1 MGPNSS
7 SKCAE
12 VINNVGA
19 TAFIGTKTFLKKVL
33 EELEGNNCLL
43 KAYLI
48 AEKITTEE
56 RNYLSSK
63 YNIEIYQGYGTAEVG
78 LIATECQYKNGMHVD
93 DELFVEI
100 LNPENGEFV
109 GENEIGEAYVTIL
122 NKYYPLIRYATGD
135 LVSYTFK
142 KCSCDREDM
151 RILGVFGR
159 VDSSV
164 KVKGVFIHE
173 WSLIE
178 FADKY
183 GVALKLEVRND
194 ENNNDI
200 LLLHVNREIK
210 GLDLA
215 FKEKFKLRVN
225 NINVNKDI
233 NKTEIIENRT
243 YLKKR

>member
-1 MGPNSS
+1 M
-7 SKCAE
+7 
-12 VINNVGA
+12 
-19 TAFIGTKTFLKKVL
+19 
-33 EELEGNNCLL
+33 
-43 KAYLI
+43 
-48 AEKITTEE
+48 
-56 RNYLSSK
+56 
-63 YNIEIYQGYGTAEVG
+63 
-78 LIATECQYKNGMHVD
+78 
-93 DELFVEI
+93 EI
-100 LNPENGEFV
+100 LNSENGEFV

-122 NKYYPLIRYATGD
+122 NKYYPLIRYATSD

-142 KCSCDREDM
+142 KCSCDRKDM

-164 KVKGVFIHE
+164 KVKGVFIHK

-225 NINVNKDI
+225 NINLTKI
-233 NKTEIIENRT
+233 LIKQK
-243 YLKKR
+243 L

>member
-1 MGPNSS
+1 MFDEDVRKIGGCVIQLGPNSS

-19 TAFIGTKTFLKKVL
+19 KAFIGTKTFLKKVL
-33 EELEGNNCLL
+33 EELGGNNCLL

-78 LIATECQYKNGMHVD
+78 LIANECQYKNGIHVD
-93 DELFVEI
+93 DELFDEI
-100 LNPENGEFV
+100 LNSENGEFV

-142 KCSCDREDM
+142 KCSCDMEDM

-164 KVKGVFIHE
+164 KVKGVFIHK

-183 GVALKLEVRND
+183 GVA
-194 ENNNDI
+194 
-200 LLLHVNREIK
+200 
-210 GLDLA
+210 
-215 FKEKFKLRVN
+215 
-225 NINVNKDI
+225 
-233 NKTEIIENRT
+233 
-243 YLKKR
+243 